1 MHHERIEGGPFACPV
16 RALGRRYV
24 HIRVHDRRRRS
35 MLCAFWDE
43 VGKGHITDT
52 QVRFTVK
59 MAAKALKYPERGIP
73 LNRVDT
79 HSLRSGGACA
89 LKLSGRDDVEIRKMG
104 RWAPRSTAFLE
115 YIQEQ
120 LSTFSQGMSTGMSQI
135 ETFTNMEGMTTREDL
150 CHLTIF

>member
-1 MHHERIEGGPFACPV
+1 MPCESAGAQV
-16 RALGRRYV
+16 RA
-24 HIRVHDRRRRS
+24 HSAHDRRRRS

-135 ETFTNMEGMTTREDL
+135 KTFTNMEGMTTREDL
-150 CHLTIF
+150 RHLTIF